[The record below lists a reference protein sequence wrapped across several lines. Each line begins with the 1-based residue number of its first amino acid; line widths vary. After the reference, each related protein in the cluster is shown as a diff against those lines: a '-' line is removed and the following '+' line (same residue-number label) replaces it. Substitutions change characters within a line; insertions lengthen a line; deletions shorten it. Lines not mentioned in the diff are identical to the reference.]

1 VMLQCLSF
9 SSTFAGPIDL
19 SASSTTSKSQA
30 VLVVSDP
37 RTGTEDDQ
45 SEASK
50 KQKQQKLE
58 EVVAA
63 EQLPRMP
70 PWLSQIA
77 QRVYKA
83 IASIIRLV
91 GRAAT
96 SGKSHWVLTT
106 FAVVNTCSI
115 CMCHT

>member
-1 VMLQCLSF
+1 MLQCLSF

-19 SASSTTSKSQA
+19 SVLSTASKSQA
-30 VLVVSDP
+30 LLVISDSK
-37 RTGTEDDQ
+37 TVTEDDQ
-45 SEASK
+45 PETSK

-70 PWLSQIA
+70 PWLSQVA

-91 GRAAT
+91 GRAAG
-96 SGKSHWVLTT
+96 SGKTLWYLPHLQ
-106 FAVVNTCSI
+106 C
-115 CMCHT
+115 